1 MHNERKINSKVLPK
15 TSNTFRYIPLFFF
28 LTMNLKYITMG
39 IMYLFKKTYLVDER
53 VFIFK
58 ILMIMFLI
66 LNRYNNPFFVYF
78 LGRRFFI
85 FQFMFFLN
93 RYNPKFKIWE
103 EYLWNVMTIRKKGLI
118 VS

>member
-1 MHNERKINSKVLPK
+1 MENKFLAKKFPKV
-15 TSNTFRYIPLFFF
+15 SNYFRFIPLYFYFMLNF
-28 LTMNLKYITMG
+28 MYITMG
-39 IMYLFKKTYLVDER
+39 TMYLFKKTYLVDER
-53 VFIFK
+53 VFILK

-66 LNRYNNPFFVYF
+66 LNRYNSPFFFCIFFRKEV
-78 LGRRFFI
+78 FI